1 MRLHLIHL
9 GLLASLLSTSPAL
22 ASSFLCSQV
31 FSDKVSD
38 VKIND
43 LLGRGEA
50 SKITENFKLQLSTL
64 FQTIENYYG
73 PLELKASTVSLNWR
87 QFKADTLKKA
97 GQLKNTNEQYY
108 FIAEVLARM
117 NDGHVSSVLPSSL
130 VYRLPVQLVSA
141 EGKYYSNAVF
151 QAYPAG
157 LRIPKKGDEVVAI
170 NGLTPAEFQK
180 QHAVWNASGNSQT
193 NQSMFG
199 MTFGFWSEA
208 GGLPLSKIT
217 QDGVTMKF
225 KSHETGEIYDVALPF
240 RKQGIGLIGKELGK
254 PAPAPDIVS
263 GSLAGRNDRST
274 ELQDMPKTS
283 SIFSGFHQLLRAQK
297 PAPHMTNDPV
307 KVSPENSPMRLGEV
321 TPFFKLPES
330 FKPITLPEA
339 MTKEPVLSR
348 LIPEGELMAGTFSH
362 QGKTVGFLRVPS
374 YSPKELA
381 PTIRKLRYLIAEL
394 ERTTDYLVIDQ
405 TNNPGGMVIYSDMLV
420 KSLTGKLDEASH
432 MRFSVKPTQ
441 KFLRQYADLRNQ
453 IARNEDGAFTAAEL
467 EVFLPRVDREY
478 KKILAAFESGKSLSD
493 PVSMLVM
500 SEIFEKAYMRELG
513 QKLPNGMTIGDLMKG
528 LLGVDIAQN
537 QVYTKK
543 IYMMINE
550 LDFSG
555 GDATPAI
562 LQDYGR
568 ARLIG
573 TRTAGAGGTVEN
585 FSFRGQQEL
594 RVNLTTSL
602 MVRKD
607 GRLVENYGVHPDLP
621 LPLKGSDVADG
632 YSTYFSRV
640 LE

>member
-1 MRLHLIHL
+1 M
-9 GLLASLLSTSPAL
+9 LSTSPAS
-22 ASSFLCSQV
+22 ASSFLCSQI
-31 FSDKVSD
+31 FSEDASN

-87 QFKADTLKKA
+87 QFKADALKKA

-117 NDGHVSSVLPSSL
+117 NDGHVSTVLPSSL
-130 VYRLPVQLVSA
+130 VYRLPVQLISA

-151 QAYPAG
+151 QTYPAG
-157 LRIPKKGDEVVAI
+157 VRVPRKGDEVVAI
-170 NGLTPAEFQK
+170 NGLAPAEFQK
-180 QHAVWNASGNSQT
+180 QYAVWNASGNSQT
-193 NQSMFG
+193 NQSLFG

-208 GGLPLSKIT
+208 GGLPLSKIA
-217 QDGVTMKF
+217 QNGVTLKL
-225 KSHETGEIYDVALPF
+225 KSQETGEIYDVDLPF
-240 RKQGIGLIGKELGK
+240 RKQGIGLIGKDFDK
-254 PAPAPDIVS
+254 SAPVPDIVS
-263 GSLAGRNDRST
+263 GSLTDRSTRST
-274 ELQDMPKTS
+274 ELHDMPKTS

-297 PAPHMTNDPV
+297 PAPHMTSDPV
-307 KVSPENSPMRLGEV
+307 KTSPENTPMRLGEV
-321 TPFFKLPES
+321 TPFFKLPEG
-330 FKPITLPEA
+330 FKPIELPEPMA
-339 MTKEPVLSR
+339 KDPVLSR
-348 LIPEGELMAGTFSH
+348 LLPEGELMAGTFSH

-374 YSPKELA
+374 YAPKELA
-381 PTIRKLRYLIAEL
+381 PTVRKLRYLIAEL

-420 KSLTGKLDEASH
+420 KSLTGKLDESSH

-453 IARNEDGAFTAAEL
+453 IARNEDGAFTQAEL
-467 EVFLPRVDREY
+467 DVFLPRVDREY
-478 KKILAAFESGKSLSD
+478 KKILAAFESGKSLSE
-493 PVSMLVM
+493 PVSMLAM
-500 SEIFEKAYMRELG
+500 SEIFEKAYSRELG
-513 QKLPNGMTIGDLMKG
+513 QKLPNGMSLGDVMKS

-543 IYMMINE
+543 VYMMINE

-607 GRLVENYGVHPDLP
+607 GRLVENYGVHPDIP
-621 LPLKGSDVADG
+621 LPLKGTDVADG
-632 YSTYFSRV
+632 YSTYFNRV
-640 LE
+640 LDAISKDKP

>member
-1 MRLHLIHL
+1 M
-9 GLLASLLSTSPAL
+9 AALSSSTPAT
-22 ASSFLCSQV
+22 ASSFLCSQI
-31 FSDKVSD
+31 FSDQVSA

-43 LLGRGEA
+43 LLGRGET
-50 SKITENFKLQLSTL
+50 SKLTENFKLQLSTL

-73 PLELKASTVSLNWR
+73 PLELKASTTSLNWR
-87 QFKADTLKKA
+87 QFKADALKKA

-130 VYRLPVQLVSA
+130 VYRLPLQLVAA

-151 QAYPAG
+151 QTYPTH
-157 LRIPKKGDEVVAI
+157 LRSPKKGDEVLSI
-170 NGLTPAEFQK
+170 DGLSPAEFQRK
-180 QHAVWNASGNSQT
+180 YAVWNASGNTQT
-193 NQSMFG
+193 NQAMFG

-217 QDGVTMKF
+217 QNGVKMKF
-225 KSHETGEIYDVALPF
+225 KSRENGEIYEIELPF
-240 RKQGIGLIGKELGK
+240 RKQGVGLIGKEFDK
-254 PAPAPDIVS
+254 SAAAPDIVS
-263 GSLAGRNDRST
+263 GALPGRNDQST
-274 ELQDMPKTS
+274 ALQDMPKTS

-307 KVSPENSPMRLGEV
+307 KTSPENSPLRLGEV
-321 TPFFKLPES
+321 TPFFKLPEG
-330 FKPITLPEA
+330 FKKIELPEVMA
-339 MTKEPVLSR
+339 KDPVLSR
-348 LIPEGELMAGTFSH
+348 LLPEGELLAGTFSH

-374 YSPKELA
+374 YAPKELA
-381 PTIRKLRYLIAEL
+381 PTVRKLRYLIAEL
-394 ERTTDYLVIDQ
+394 ERQTDYLVIDQ

-441 KFLRQYADLRNQ
+441 KFLRQYADLRSQ
-453 IARNEDGAFTAAEL
+453 IARNEDGAFTKAEL
-467 EVFLPRVDREY
+467 ETLLPRVDREY
-478 KKILAAFESGKSLSD
+478 QKIYAAFESGKSLSE

-500 SEIFEKAYMRELG
+500 SEIFEAAYIRELS
-513 QKLPNGMTIGDLMKG
+513 QKLPNGLTIGDLMKT
-528 LLGVDIAQN
+528 LLGGVDIARN

-543 IYMMINE
+543 VYMMINE

-607 GRLVENYGVHPDLP
+607 GRLVENYGVHPDIP
-621 LPLKGSDVADG
+621 LPLKGTDVADG
-632 YSTYFSRV
+632 YSTYFDRV
-640 LE
+640 LDAISKDKP